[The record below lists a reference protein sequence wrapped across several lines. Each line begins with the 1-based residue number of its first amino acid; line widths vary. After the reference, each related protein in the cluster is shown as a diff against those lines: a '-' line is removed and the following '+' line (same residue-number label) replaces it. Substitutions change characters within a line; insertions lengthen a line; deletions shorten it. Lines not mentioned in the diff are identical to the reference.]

1 MAAVAL
7 DTDSNNPPSDNKLE
21 AVSALLT
28 LFDLQ
33 DELSGQDNSSALI
46 NAQTLLTKAIQD
58 SCNYVRKLNLA
69 CKIYTINI
77 NSLITRL
84 FFGLF
89 QINVTLHDTFTT
101 DRDVN
106 CTDPDTDHDIRFMR
120 QTFECTREAAR
131 ELQTKLEL
139 LILIRSAESRVLS
152 LPDFDATPDYYA
164 WIERGNFS
172 DNARQYLRCVA
183 DSIW

>member
-1 MAAVAL
+1 M
-7 DTDSNNPPSDNKLE
+7 DTDSNNPPTDNKLE

-33 DELSGQDNSSALI
+33 DELSGQDNRSALI
-46 NAQTLLTKAIQD
+46 NTQTLLTKAIQD

-101 DRDVN
+101 DKVVD
-106 CTDPDTDHDIRFMR
+106 CKDPDPDIPFMR

-139 LILIRSAESRVLS
+139 LILIGSAESRVLS
-152 LPDFDATPDYYA
+152 LPEFSDVTPDYYA

-183 DSIW
+183 GSDNI